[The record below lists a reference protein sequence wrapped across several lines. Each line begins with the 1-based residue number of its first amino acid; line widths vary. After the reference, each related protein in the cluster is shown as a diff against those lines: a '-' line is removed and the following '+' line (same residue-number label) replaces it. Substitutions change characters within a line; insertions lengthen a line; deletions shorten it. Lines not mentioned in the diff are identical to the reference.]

1 MPGSTSCRRTEH
13 EISRHRLERP
23 ISSNPQ
29 DSLRIGG
36 DAVASAGQAEPPAG
50 ASAGSAGPTP
60 TCCRRS
66 AGPTPTCCRRSA
78 GPTPTCCRRTE
89 HEISRHRFKRLISSN
104 PRASPRIIG
113 RRCRHFSEPLRPRRG
128 HPLPGGGFYRHD
140 AKAPLKG
147 ELSLSKKVLTSWWTG
162 KQAPRPGAAP
172 QIYDLSRRQF
182 RQGRNLKTQRVFSLP
197 ATPSGFCL
205 NPADSGRKNCRETIF
220 ALENRIFRRK
230 NPPVPAVHAAGDD
243 GCSRGIRPS
252 RALQGFSI
260 VCAGV
265 PSERRERPISVP

>member
-13 EISRHRLERP
+13 EMSRHRLERP

-50 ASAGSAGPTP
+50 ASAG
-60 TCCRRS
+60 S

-162 KQAPRPGAAP
+162 KQAPPPLPPSPVSAKNQR
-172 QIYDLSRRQF
+172 F
-182 RQGRNLKTQRVFSLP
+182 FGRGDCK
-197 ATPSGFCL
+197 
-205 NPADSGRKNCRETIF
+205 ETIF
-220 ALENRIFRRK
+220 SLENGIFRRK
-230 NPPVPAVHAAGDD
+230 NRPVPTVHAAGHD
-243 GCSRGIRPS
+243 
-252 RALQGFSI
+252 
-260 VCAGV
+260 
-265 PSERRERPISVP
+265 